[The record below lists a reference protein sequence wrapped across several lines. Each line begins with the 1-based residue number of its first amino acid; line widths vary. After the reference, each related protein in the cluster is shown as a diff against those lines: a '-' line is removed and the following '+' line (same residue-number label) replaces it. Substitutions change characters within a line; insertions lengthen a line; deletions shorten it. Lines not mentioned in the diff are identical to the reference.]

1 MYQTL
6 TTANIQELDKISRL
20 NLVNSCTGFKSANL
34 IVTSSKT
41 HWNVAIFSSVVH
53 LGSDPAMLGIIF
65 RPTTVPRNTLQNML
79 ERTYFTV
86 NHITQEQIIDAH
98 HTSAKY
104 DYEVSEFDQ
113 TNLEPEQID
122 TWKVVAVK
130 NSPVQLYC
138 SYVNSYPIAEND
150 TIFVV
155 AKIEAIRFQ
164 KEIQHP
170 DGWLDLSKGQVVAI
184 NGLDGYCST
193 ELIQRQAYARP
204 KKQL

>member
-6 TTANIQELDKISRL
+6 TLANIQELDKISRL

-34 IVTSSKT
+34 IVTSSET

-53 LGSDPAMLGIIF
+53 LGSDPAMLGIVF

-113 TNLEPEQID
+113 TNLEPELIEN
-122 TWKVVAVK
+122 WKVATVK

-138 SYVNSYPIAEND
+138 SYVNSYPITEND
-150 TIFVV
+150 TIFVL

-164 KEIQHP
+164 EDIQNP
-170 DGWLDLSKGQVVAI
+170 DGWLDLSKGEVVAI

-193 ELIQRQAYARP
+193 ELLQRQAYARP
-204 KKQL
+204 KKQS

>member
-6 TTANIQELDKISRL
+6 TIENIKELDKISRL

-34 IVTSSKT
+34 IVTSSET

-86 NHITQEQIIDAH
+86 NHIAHEQIIDAH

-113 TNLEPEQID
+113 TNLEPELID
-122 TWKVVAVK
+122 TWKVAAVK

-138 SYVNSYPIAEND
+138 SYANSYPIAEND

-164 KEIQHP
+164 EEIQHP
-170 DGWLDLSKGQVVAI
+170 DGWLDLSKSQVVTI

-193 ELIQRQAYARP
+193 KLIQRQAYARP